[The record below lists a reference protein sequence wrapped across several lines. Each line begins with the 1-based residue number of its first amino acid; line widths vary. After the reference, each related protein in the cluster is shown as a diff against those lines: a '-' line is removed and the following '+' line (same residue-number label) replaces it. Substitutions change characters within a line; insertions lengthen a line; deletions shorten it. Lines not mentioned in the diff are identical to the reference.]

1 MTQLI
6 KCAMTTHGL
15 TLTSSVGVGHE
26 AEKYGIAIR
35 GYRPI
40 SLPSVLTAHYA
51 ADTDDVDS
59 K

>member
-1 MTQLI
+1 MI